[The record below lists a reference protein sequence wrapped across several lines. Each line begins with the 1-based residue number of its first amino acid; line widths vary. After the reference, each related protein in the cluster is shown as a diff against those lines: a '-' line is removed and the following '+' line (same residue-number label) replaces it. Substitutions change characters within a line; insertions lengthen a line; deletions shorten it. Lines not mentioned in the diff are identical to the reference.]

1 MHRAG
6 QRLPGVLAK
15 ALLYSDSMDIS
26 PRGWRF
32 SLHVKKILPTINVE
46 SRGLASRSDRGRW

>member
-15 ALLYSDSMDIS
+15 ALLYSDSTDIS

-32 SLHVKKILPTINVE
+32 SLHVKKISPTINVE